1 MRSRIAVLA
10 AMFAVS
16 PLGAKAD
23 DLMVWWE
30 KGSTPRR
37 TQR

>member
-1 MRSRIAVLA
+1 MCSRIAVLA
-10 AMFAVS
+10 AMFAVA

-30 KGSTPRR
+30 KGSPQR
-37 TQR
+37 TQQ